1 MLRALTSMTGMTVL
15 PRRVEVRSKRVNS
28 HVNIHS
34 ACSTVEV
41 FAVTTDATG
50 DHSYYF
56 HLDGEEKTL
65 LERLSSLLG
74 HQRSRNVSQ
83 LFLMTLPP
91 QAQTYILLF

>member
-1 MLRALTSMTGMTVL
+1 MTVL
-15 PRRVEVRSKRVNS
+15 PGRVEVRSKRVNAY
-28 HVNIHS
+28 VNIHS

-50 DHSYYF
+50 DHSYKIYF